1 MPINTRRI
9 AATSLVALVAAASLT
24 ACRGGGS
31 EGDGS
36 AHPKMTIMVGGI
48 DKVIYL
54 PAKLTEQLGY
64 FADSGVD
71 VNLQTEPAGADAE
84 NMLLAGQVDAVV
96 GFYDHSV
103 VLQAKGKCVESVV
116 QLAKVPGE
124 AEVVAT
130 NSGITSGAD
139 FGGKKLGVTSPG
151 SSTDYLTQ
159 YLAHKNGVSTSDYTT
174 VKAGAGS
181 TFVSALQNGGIDA
194 GMTTDP
200 TIATVEKQG
209 LGRVLLDMRTEE
221 GTQEALGGLYPAASL
236 YMNCD
241 YVEKN
246 PETVQKVVSAFVKGL
261 GFIANNSAADIA
273 SKMPSEYNGGDPDLY
288 VKAIGDSMHSFTTDG
303 VMPAGGPE
311 TVLDVLG
318 SFNPDVEGKDI
329 DLAKTYT
336 TKFAEAAQAEAAQ

>member
-1 MPINTRRI
+1 
-9 AATSLVALVAAASLT
+9 VQ
-24 ACRGGGS
+24 G
-31 EGDGS
+31 
-36 AHPKMTIMVGGI
+36 
-48 DKVIYL
+48 
-54 PAKLTEQLGY
+54 
-64 FADSGVD
+64 
-71 VNLQTEPAGADAE
+71 
-84 NMLLAGQVDAVV
+84 VV
-96 GFYDHSV
+96 GFYDHSIT
-103 VLQAKGKCVESVV
+103 LQAQGKCVESVV

-181 TFVSALQNGGIDA
+181 TFVSALQNGHIDA

-200 TIATVEKQG
+200 TIATLEKKG
-209 LGRVLLDMRTEE
+209 LGKVLLDMRTEE
-221 GTQEALGGLYPAASL
+221 GTQKALGGLYPAASL